1 MQSTVGHRDQIV
13 GVDFKSD
20 TSAQFNEDNWRQT
33 TITENKN
40 RIINQRSRRNLN
52 IYVKVLIVKTFII
65 SQFSYITQSVGLPEN
80 TVNIINQK
88 LRTFM
93 WKKKYNNQ
101 KADDKE
107 KRKILMQNSDE
118 EGLKMVDMKILQNA
132 LYLNWVSTLMGSKSD
147 KPQWKTRLNLI
158 FSRKNLRHF

>member
-1 MQSTVGHRDQIV
+1 MGHRDQIL
-13 GVDFKSD
+13 GVHYKSD
-20 TSAQFNEDNWRQT
+20 TSAHFNQDNWRQT
-33 TITENKN
+33 TITENRN
-40 RIINQRSRRNLN
+40 RIINRWSRRNLN